1 VRSRNDFPRQAR
13 PGRARAGFYIH
24 LAAYLVV
31 NALLVGVNLLATPG
45 RLWFYW
51 PLLGWG
57 IGVLAHALAVFGLP
71 LLRPSRE

>member
-1 VRSRNDFPRQAR
+1 VRRRNDFPRH
-13 PGRARAGFYIH
+13 ARAGFSIH
-24 LAAYLVV
+24 LVTYLAV

-45 RLWFYW
+45 RLWFFW

-57 IGVLAHALAVFGLP
+57 AGLLAHALAIFALP